1 MFNHFIFDK
10 LDGFF
15 RNITPIVVEAGI
27 ISEEWEEC
35 VPDTTA
41 QLDEVADFLLFEMQ
55 MFEEGDGGDFPLE
68 VSSILEEVAF
78 VIEVEFIPDNL
89 GVMLGLL
96 IFFL

>member
-1 MFNHFIFDK
+1 
-10 LDGFF
+10 
-15 RNITPIVVEAGI
+15 
-27 ISEEWEEC
+27 
-35 VPDTTA
+35 
-41 QLDEVADFLLFEMQ
+41 